1 MKISI
6 ITITYNSAATLPR
19 ALESVRSQTYG
30 DIEHIIVD
38 GASTDGTVDL
48 IKAYADPPSLSPSLE
63 RVKSSARSDCR
74 WPSVELPGV
83 GSPVRWISEPDNGI
97 YNALNKGIAMATG
110 DVIGFLHSDDVFFSP
125 DSIGQIAA
133 AFESSGADVVYGDL
147 EYRHG
152 DKVVRRWRSNAFRRG
167 DLKYGWMPPH
177 PTVYVRRE
185 VYRQVGPYDEWFRIS
200 ADYDMILRIFTA
212 GYKTRY
218 IPQVLVAMETGGASN
233 RDAKARL
240 SKTQEDYFVLKKN
253 HVGAGLLTVACKQLR
268 KIRQFLRQS

>member
-38 GASTDGTVDL
+38 GASTDGTKEL
-48 IKAYADPPSLSPSLE
+48 IINYQLSIINSQ
-63 RVKSSARSDCR
+63 
-74 WPSVELPGV
+74 
-83 GSPVRWISEPDNGI
+83 SPKVRWISEPDNGI

-110 DVIGFLHSDDVFFSP
+110 DVIGFLHSDDVLYSP

-185 VYRQVGPYDEWFRIS
+185 VYRRVGPYDEWFRIS

-240 SKTQEDYFVLKKN
+240 SKTQEDYIALKKN

-268 KIRQFLRQS
+268 KIRQFLRKS